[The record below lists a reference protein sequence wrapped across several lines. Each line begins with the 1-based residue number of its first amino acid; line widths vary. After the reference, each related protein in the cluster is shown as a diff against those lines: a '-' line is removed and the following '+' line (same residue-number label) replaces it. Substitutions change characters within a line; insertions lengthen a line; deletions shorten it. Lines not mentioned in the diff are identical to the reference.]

1 MWEPTQDVIDA
12 DYVEKVRAARR
23 MTPDERVLAGLRMFD
38 AGCDALRLRIREHFP
53 SAADSDVE
61 RMLRVILRYAE
72 DHDIL

>member
-1 MWEPTQDVIDA
+1 MSERTQDVLDA
-12 DYVEKVRAARR
+12 NYAEQVRAARR

-38 AGCDALRLRIREHFP
+38 AGCDAIRLCIREHFP
-53 SAADSDVE
+53 RASDSDVE